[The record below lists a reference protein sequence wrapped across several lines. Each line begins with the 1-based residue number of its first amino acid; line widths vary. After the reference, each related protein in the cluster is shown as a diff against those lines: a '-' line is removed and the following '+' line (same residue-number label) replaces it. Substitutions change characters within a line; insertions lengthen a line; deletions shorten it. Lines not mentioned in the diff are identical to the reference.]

1 MMLIERISNEEI
13 SMIDNYRQ
21 RYAYNEN
28 SSCQNGSFIPTKDLL
43 KVWEDAKSQY
53 LYKLF
58 GDGLTLTKHL
68 SFTKCFD
75 ELSEEIDCMIDG
87 IFQFGRINRNGS
99 TFSEEFLNLT
109 RHNSD
114 FKSLFG
120 EKGNYVIGELLKLI
134 YNETLINNCYDGDD
148 IDIPLP
154 NGKKY
159 KVRNGCKPMRALSK
173 IAEIFNLKG
182 FEDFRICHSQIL
194 NQKDI
199 GGDLTISIHPF
210 DYMTMSDND
219 CGWDSCMSWANE
231 GGYRQGTV
239 EMMNSKCVIVAYL
252 AAEEPMELYPT
263 GSWVN
268 KKWRQLFVVDKNAV
282 LGVKGYPYQ
291 NDDLTHAVL
300 EWLRELVKE
309 NLGWTYGDV
318 VKTNT
323 HQDPILLPNDRKIHI
338 RLRTGQMY
346 NDWGCLDNHYVM
358 FNMDVSTDK
367 LYPMRYCDEYYYD
380 IDYSGYSQC
389 MVCGDTNVETNFSDE
404 SALACMHCQGCEV
417 CDCCGEYIYGDEYYI
432 IDDMML
438 CENCYSERVAECA
451 ACQEE
456 HIIDY
461 MHQIYVIPRWTP
473 EEMDVLRQ
481 RIMERDKDPRYK
493 YSNHIAHYD
502 MPEMV
507 TINTN
512 FPQFYVCDDA
522 KCLNDFCNEYLKE
535 GCRPY
540 IWDVEYGQYT
550 CVYWDD
556 LTEDAKDEVFYPVEN
571 YKEDAFNEKGAFQLR
586 FARMIEQI

>member
-1 MMLIERISNEEI
+1 MMLIERISDEEI

-21 RYAYNEN
+21 SYAYSEN
-28 SSCQNGSFIPTKDLL
+28 SSCRNGSFIPTKDIL
-43 KVWEDAKSQY
+43 KVWESAKSQY

-58 GDGLTLTKHL
+58 GDGLTLTKRL
-68 SFTKCFD
+68 SFTKSFD
-75 ELSEEIDCMIDG
+75 ELSKEMDCMIDG
-87 IFQFGRINRNGS
+87 VSQFGRANRNGN
-99 TFSEEFLNLT
+99 TFSEEFLKLT
-109 RHNSD
+109 HRSPD
-114 FKSLFG
+114 FKNLFG
-120 EKGNYVIGELLKLI
+120 EKSDYISGELLRLV
-134 YNETLINNCYDGDD
+134 YTEVLINNCYDGDD

-154 NGKKY
+154 NGKMY

-199 GGDLTISIHPF
+199 GGDLTISIHPL

-219 CGWDSCMSWANE
+219 CGWDSCMSWENE

-252 AAEEPMELYPT
+252 SAEEPMNMHPGT
-263 GSWVN
+263 WNS
-268 KKWRQLFVVDKNAV
+268 KRWRQLFVVDENAI

-291 NDDLTHAVL
+291 NDDLTCAVL

-309 NLGWTYGDV
+309 NIGWTYGDIL
-318 VKTNT
+318 KTNN
-323 HQDPILLPNDRKIHI
+323 HQNPILLSNDRKTHIH
-338 RLRTGQMY
+338 LQTGQMY
-346 NDWGCLDNHYVM
+346 NDWGCLDNHYAM
-358 FNMDVSTDK
+358 FNMNISADK
-367 LYPMRYCDEYYYD
+367 LHSMRYCDEYYYD

-389 MVCGDTNVETNFSDE
+389 MVCGDTEVETEFSDE
-404 SALACMHCQGCEV
+404 SALACMHCQESRV

-438 CENCYSERVAECA
+438 CETCYNERVAECA

-456 HIIDY
+456 HYIDY
-461 MHQIYVIPRWTP
+461 MYQIYVIPRWTP
-473 EEMDVLRQ
+473 EEMDVLRR
-481 RIMERDKDPRYK
+481 RIMERDKDPKYK
-493 YSNHIAHYD
+493 YCNHKAHYS

-512 FPQFYVCDDA
+512 YPQFYVCDDA